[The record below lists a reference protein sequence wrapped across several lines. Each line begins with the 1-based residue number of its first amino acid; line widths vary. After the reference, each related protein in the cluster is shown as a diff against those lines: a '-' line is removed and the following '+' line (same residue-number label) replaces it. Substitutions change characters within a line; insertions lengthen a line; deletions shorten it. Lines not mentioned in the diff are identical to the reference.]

1 MRLSTFFTALKTQAL
16 VVGATMVV
24 GAAGIG
30 MAMTGSPNPAVWG
43 SRLMSDLTSGPGGG
57 HGAQNGIIVADPNP
71 SASQSP
77 EARPSPEPSES
88 PSAEPTQKPET
99 SAEGTAP
106 SGGEP
111 DTEHS
116 PTPYPTQT
124 PEPVPSHSPS
134 DEGGSGGE

>member
-43 SRLMSDLTSGPGGG
+43 SRLMGDLTSGPGGG
-57 HGAQNGIIVADPNP
+57 HGAQNGIIVADP
-71 SASQSP
+71 SP
-77 EARPSPEPSES
+77 AARPSPEPSES
-88 PSAEPTQKPET
+88 PSVEPTQKPET
-99 SAEGTAP
+99 SSEGTAP
-106 SGGEP
+106 SGGEL